1 MLWGPALHGCDYSDR
16 VNVRRYARFTE
27 ICASSNPWLPP
38 THFLSLKS
46 RTSRAKE
53 RAVGNQERKPLIV
66 RVRLSLFQRLPRAG
80 KFLAAISI
88 AVTAVAG
95 SMAVATP
102 AFASPSGD
110 LGAATNSAR
119 AAAGLPALQIDGQLS
134 AVAQAWAQQLAASNT
149 LSHNGALRSQVS
161 NWTYLGENVGFA
173 GDVPTVQQAFMNSPE
188 HRSNILNPH
197 YTLMGVGSATSIYP
211 SCGCQVLWVVVDF
224 KRPATAPA
232 PVNAPAPKPAPV
244 KAPVQA
250 PVTVHRVTPPAAK
263 AAPVT
268 VPVVRRANQP
278 VTPANG
284 STGHPASPPADP
296 AAPSANAAA
305 PSLASPSASAS
316 ASALG
321 TQLAAAAAGPDSAKH
336 DPVSQMLTFATVMS
350 QLPS

>member
-1 MLWGPALHGCDYSDR
+1 M
-16 VNVRRYARFTE
+16 
-27 ICASSNPWLPP
+27 
-38 THFLSLKS
+38 
-46 RTSRAKE
+46 
-53 RAVGNQERKPLIV
+53 
-66 RVRLSLFQRLPRAG
+66 RVRLSQRLPRAG
-80 KFLAAISI
+80 KVLAALSI

-95 SMAVATP
+95 SMAIATP
-102 AFASPSGD
+102 AFASSSGD
-110 LGAATNSAR
+110 LAAATNSAR

-173 GDVPTVQQAFMNSPE
+173 GDVPTVQQAFMNSPD

-232 PVNAPAPKPAPV
+232 PVKAAAPKPAPV
-244 KAPVQA
+244 KAAPVQPA
-250 PVTVHRVTPPAAK
+250 PVVHRVSPPAPK

-268 VPVVRRANQP
+268 VPVAHHVSSPKAP
-278 VTPANG
+278 VTHASTPISGHTTPAQQPTTAI
-284 STGHPASPPADP
+284 SPTPRASAG
-296 AAPSANAAA
+296 ASV
-305 PSLASPSASAS
+305 ASPSASAS

-321 TQLAAAAAGPDSAKH
+321 TQLAAAAAAPEGTKH